1 MFQKFFILQ
10 CTPDGKISYLKLYHH
25 FIQYDSDG
33 TIFRKATLEEYNNK
47 PTGSNRIKIISTEDS
62 PNEAYLFNHD
72 MIQKVSFVGYD
83 KEEGKE
89 YRNKL
94 KDESEENTG
103 IKIMDDNQNTIP
115 NNEESSPNNK
125 TNVFDQLRV

>member
-1 MFQKFFILQ
+1 MEYEKYLPIGTVVILK
-10 CTPDGKISYLKLYHH
+10 DGKKELMI
-25 FIQYDSDG
+25 
-33 TIFRKATLEEYNNK
+33 
-47 PTGSNRIKIISTEDS
+47 TGYRPITDDENPIAFDYSGCYYPEGILS

-94 KDESEENTG
+94 KDESEETTG